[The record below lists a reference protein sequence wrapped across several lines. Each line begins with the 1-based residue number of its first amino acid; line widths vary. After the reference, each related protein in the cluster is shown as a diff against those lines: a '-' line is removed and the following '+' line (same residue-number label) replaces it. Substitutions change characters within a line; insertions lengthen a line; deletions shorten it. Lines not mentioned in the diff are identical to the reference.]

1 MSLERLILMIWRRD
15 RVVLANLFLTSI
27 DGDLLGFELTA

>member
-1 MSLERLILMIWRRD
+1 MSLERLILMIWRCD
-15 RVVLANLFLTSI
+15 RVVLANLFLTLI